1 MLSRK
6 SKVFAVLADRLFA
19 RLGKGR
25 PLVSDGA
32 IGTML
37 IDRGLKAG
45 SAPESFNLENTKALE
60 EIARL
65 YFDAGAD
72 IVHTNTFGGSSLKL
86 TSHHLGDHVEDIN
99 RNAIGAVKSVAPEQ
113 GIVSMSCGPTGM
125 ILKPYGDADPEAV
138 YESFQQQ
145 LAIAVEAGA
154 DAVTI
159 ETMIDL
165 EEAKLAVKAAKSV
178 SGSIPIMATMT
189 FDETPKGFYT
199 IMGVSIEKAAQ
210 GLGAAGADVVGSNCG
225 NGIET
230 MVEIAREFTKVTDLP
245 LLIQANAGLPEL
257 RDGSAVYPET
267 PEFMAEKAKELVEMG
282 VAVIGGCCGTTPQHI
297 EVLRQMLDSRH

>member
-1 MLSRK
+1 MSASALVEK
-6 SKVFAVLADRLFA
+6 
-19 RLGKGR
+19 LGGDR
-25 PLVSDGA
+25 PLLSDGA

-45 SAPESFNLENTKALE
+45 LAPESFNLENTEALA

-86 TSHHLGDHVEDIN
+86 TSHDLGDHVEDIN
-99 RNAIGAVKSVAPEQ
+99 RNAVGAVKSVAPEQ
-113 GIVSMSCGPTGM
+113 GIVSVSCGPSGM
-125 ILKPYGDADPEAV
+125 LLKPYGDADPEAV
-138 YESFQQQ
+138 YESFRKQ
-145 LAIAVEAGA
+145 LAIAVDAGA

-178 SGSIPIMATMT
+178 SGSIPVMATMT
-189 FDETPKGFYT
+189 FDDTPKGFYT
-199 IMGVSIEKAAQ
+199 IMGVNIDKAAQ

-230 MVEIAREFTKVTDLP
+230 MVKIAREFTNVTDLP

-297 EVLRQMLDSRH
+297 KVLRQMLDSRQ

>member
-1 MLSRK
+1 M
-6 SKVFAVLADRLFA
+6 AVETLVTKL
-19 RLGKGR
+19 KGNW
-25 PLVSDGA
+25 PVVSDGA

-45 SAPESFNLENTKALE
+45 LAPESFNLENTKALE
-60 EIARL
+60 DIARL

-99 RNAIGAVKSVAPEQ
+99 LNAINAVKSVAPNQ
-113 GIVSMSCGPTGM
+113 GVVSMSCGPTGM
-125 ILKPYGDADPEAV
+125 ILKPYGDADPETV

-145 LAIAVEAGA
+145 LAIAIDAGA
-154 DAVTI
+154 DAVTV

-165 EEAKLAVKAAKSV
+165 EEAKLAVKAAKSLSDSLPV
-178 SGSIPIMATMT
+178 MATMT
-189 FDETPKGFYT
+189 FDDTPKGFYT

-210 GLGAAGADVVGSNCG
+210 GLEAAGADVVGSNCG

-230 MVEIAREFTKVTDLP
+230 MVEIAREFTKVTHLP

-257 RDGSAVYPET
+257 RDGAAVYPET
-267 PEFMAEKAKELVEMG
+267 PDFMAEKAEELVEMG
-282 VAVIGGCCGTTPQHI
+282 VAVIGGCCGTTPRHI
-297 EVLRQMLDSRH
+297 RVLRQMVDSRH